1 MKYAPI
7 KSLYVRMF
15 IAICAAAIP
24 LLAGS
29 IYYIY
34 RQTDLLQA
42 NARFEA
48 RQYLDV
54 AAEYASA
61 EIRGTG
67 ETLSAIAATPI
78 LQGRLWHKCARY
90 FSDVVRQRPD
100 RYSNIGVI
108 GLQGKVLCSGVTPPG
123 DVFPSLADRSYF
135 RLALKSKGL
144 VVGDYQRGRLT
155 DMPSIVVA
163 RAIYDASGKKSA
175 VLFAALRLT
184 ALEHVSQDANDRE
197 AHLAILDRGGRI
209 LTASD
214 AALGRPGDKIVDPLM
229 RRFISAQHR
238 NIEAIDQAGVP
249 FHLIGSAYAGP
260 SNDPA
265 SIVVLYASR
274 GSEMLANL
282 RHGLWGGAVFALL
295 LILLSVSAGWAGT
308 NALIGRNIRRIA
320 EAATR
325 LRERRFE
332 SRVADDVSGREFKLI
347 AVQLDEMAKELAQR
361 EQQWRNSIQRQAM
374 QVELLGRIAQNDPL
388 DAILVSIC
396 EFAEQQIPGSLASL
410 LIVDGQGVVARCI
423 APQLPESFRK
433 VFVGERARSGAG
445 SCGTAIAERRS
456 IISDDIESDPLWTD
470 YLDDALA
477 HDLRACWSYPIIS
490 AGNRV
495 FGSFAL
501 YFKTPRKAGAGE
513 FPISQMGAELA
524 AVAIDRHTT
533 GEALSQSE
541 AEYRSLFES
550 NPYPMWVSD
559 TSTGK
564 FLAVNTTAI
573 GHYGFSKEAFLEM
586 READLEVADSADG
599 QATSTSGRNDSRNAS
614 SRTRL
619 HRNAKDDVLEVET
632 AYFPLRFQGREASL
646 TLVSDVT
653 YRSSLTK
660 TISDQ
665 NALFSLLMNS
675 TVEGIYGVDKYGC
688 CTFANAACER
698 LLGYAASEMVG
709 RSMHRL
715 IHHSRDVGQ
724 PYPLSICP
732 IQNRIDPGSH
742 IHLDDEVF
750 WRKDGHPLPVEYW
763 AYPIVR
769 SGEVTGSIVTF
780 IDTTERRRQ
789 QDELRRRA
797 TFDGL
802 TGLLN
807 RASFVAEL
815 AARLE
820 RAASEQ
826 RSLIVALLD
835 LDGFK
840 EVNDHLGHSAGD
852 QLLSEIAA
860 RLAATLGAAAVIGRI
875 GGDEFVFVMDG
886 ADEPAVIAHIKA
898 LLESVRQPF
907 SISGLDIQ
915 ISGSVGA
922 AKFPGAGSDVDSLLR
937 SADAA
942 MYAAKKEGGG
952 FNLTDRVDA
961 GSSRP
966 FLMSELRRAMQE
978 EQFLLHFQ
986 PKVPLQGQQR
996 IGFEALLRWKHPELG
1011 LVGPCEYM
1019 PMLELS
1025 DLIHPL
1031 TEWVI
1036 ESAITQFVDLTRQCP
1051 NAFVSVNVSMR
1062 NLLDIG
1068 FSAKVRRLLERHD
1081 FPAHRL
1087 KLEVTES
1094 TLMSDP
1100 ERTKKSLDELHVL
1113 GVRIAIDDFGT
1124 GYSSLSYL
1132 QKLPVDDLKIDR
1144 SFVMNMSDSKA
1155 SKTIVRS
1162 IISLA
1167 HSLGISVTA
1176 EGIETEQ
1183 TLALLRGAGCDFA
1196 QGYFI
1201 GRPMPFETLLAW
1213 IDDSGWFPKALSE

>member
-1 MKYAPI
+1 MKYVPI

-15 IAICAAAIP
+15 FAICAAAIP

-29 IYYIY
+29 VYYIY
-34 RQTDLLQA
+34 RQTELLQA
-42 NARFEA
+42 NARSEA

-54 AAEYASA
+54 AAEYAAA

-78 LQGRLWHKCARY
+78 IQGHHWQRCDRY
-90 FSDVVRQRPD
+90 FSDVVQRRPD

-108 GLQGKVLCSGVTPPG
+108 DLHGNVLCSGVTPPG
-123 DVFPSLADRSYF
+123 DAFRSLADRPYF
-135 RLALKSKGL
+135 RLALKNRGL

-155 DMPSIVVA
+155 EIPSIVVA
-163 RAIYDASGKKSA
+163 RAIYDADGQKSA

-184 ALEHVSQDANDRE
+184 ALEHVSQDANFRE

-214 AALGRPGDKIVDPLM
+214 SILGHPGDRIVDPLM
-229 RRFISAQHR
+229 RRFISTQHR
-238 NIEAIDQAGVP
+238 DVEAIDQTGVP
-249 FHLIGSAYAGP
+249 YHLIGSAYAGP
-260 SNDPA
+260 SNDPS

-361 EQQWRNSIQRQAM
+361 EQQWQSSVQRQAM
-374 QVELLGRIAQNDPL
+374 QVELLRRIAQNDPL
-388 DAILVSIC
+388 DAILASIC
-396 EFAEQQIPGSLASL
+396 EFAEQQIPDARACL
-410 LIVDGQGVVARCI
+410 LIVDEQGYVTDCI
-423 APQLPESFRK
+423 APQLPDSFRRMFIGQQAK
-433 VFVGERARSGAG
+433 SGAG
-445 SCGTAIAERRS
+445 SCGTAITERRA
-456 IISDDIESDPLWTD
+456 IISDDIASDDLWVD
-470 YLDDALA
+470 YRGLA
-477 HDLRACWSYPIIS
+477 MEYGLHACWSYPIIS

-501 YFKTPRKAGAGE
+501 YFKTPKKPGAGE
-513 FPISQMGAELA
+513 FSISQMGAELA

-559 TSTGK
+559 TATGK
-564 FLAVNTTAI
+564 FLAVNTTAV
-573 GHYGFSKEAFLEM
+573 GHYGFSKDELLGM
-586 READLEVADSADG
+586 READLELAHPADSRVRD
-599 QATSTSGRNDSRNAS
+599 AS
-614 SRTRL
+614 PRSRL
-619 HRNAKDDVLEVET
+619 HRNANGDVLEVET
-632 AYFPLRFQGREASL
+632 TYFPLRFQGREASL
-646 TLVSDVT
+646 ALVSDVT

-675 TVEGIYGVDKYGC
+675 TVEAIYGVDKNGC

-698 LLGYAASEMVG
+698 LLGYAASELVG

-715 IHHSRDVGQ
+715 IHHSREVGQ
-724 PYPLSICP
+724 PYPLSSCRIH
-732 IQNRIDPGSH
+732 NRIDSNAH

-750 WRKDGHPLPVEYW
+750 WRKDGRPLPVEYW

-769 SGEVTGSIVTF
+769 AGTVTGSIVTF

-807 RASFVAEL
+807 RASFVAVL
-815 AARLE
+815 ASRLE

-852 QLLSEIAA
+852 QLLGEIAA
-860 RLAATLGAAAVIGRI
+860 RLAATLGATAEIGRI

-886 ADEPAVIAHIKA
+886 ADEQTVIGYIKA
-898 LLESVRQPF
+898 VLESVRQPF

-922 AKFPGAGSDVDSLLR
+922 ATFPGAGSDVDTLLR

-942 MYAAKKEGGG
+942 MYAAKREGCGVS
-952 FNLTDRVDA
+952 LTDRIDA

-966 FLMSELRRAMQE
+966 FLMSELRRAMQD

-986 PKVPLQGQQR
+986 PKVSLQGRRR
-996 IGFEALLRWKHPELG
+996 IGFEALLRWKHPALG

-1036 ESAITQFVDLTRQCP
+1036 ESAVTQFVGLARQCP
-1051 NAFVSVNVSMR
+1051 HAFVSVNVSMR
-1062 NLLDIG
+1062 NLLDLG
-1068 FSAKVRRLLERHD
+1068 FSAKVRRLLDRHD
-1081 FPAHRL
+1081 FPAHQL

-1100 ERTKKSLDELHVL
+1100 ERTKKALDELHAQ

-1144 SFVMNMSDSKA
+1144 SFVMDMSDSEA

-1167 HSLGISVTA
+1167 HSLGITVTA
-1176 EGIETEQ
+1176 EGIETEE

-1201 GRPMPFETLLAW
+1201 GRPMPFDALLDW
-1213 IDDSGWFPKALSE
+1213 IDDSDWCANMRAK